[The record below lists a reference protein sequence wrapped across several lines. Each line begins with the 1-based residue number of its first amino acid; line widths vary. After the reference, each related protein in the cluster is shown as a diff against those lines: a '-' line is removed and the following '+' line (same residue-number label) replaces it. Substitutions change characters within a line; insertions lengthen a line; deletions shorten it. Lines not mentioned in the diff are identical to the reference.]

1 MLLDPV
7 PLSTYYF
14 VGALS
19 AKKLTMTNDPALV
32 HHLTA
37 CDLFIGASASP
48 AKRRQRKATPAAALK
63 AARKAGPARVE
74 IVDGKIV
81 IALAGESAK
90 PNGNSGGSSVFG
102 ANPWDTV
109 LPGGDHGAD

>member
-1 MLLDPV
+1 VLLELV
-7 PLSTYYF
+7 PPLTYYF
-14 VGALS
+14 AGAPS

-37 CDLFIGASASP
+37 FDLFIGASASP
-48 AKRRQRKATPAAALK
+48 AKRRQRKATLAAPLK
-63 AARKAGPARVE
+63 AARKAGPDRVE

-90 PNGNSGGSSVFG
+90 PNGNSAGSSVSG
-102 ANPWDTV
+102 ANPWDIV
-109 LPGGDHGAD
+109 LPGGDYGAD